1 MDSEIKSV
9 DFPLNDDYNFSDV
22 SLKFKE
28 VNFDLGRR
36 EAAKEKIYTVNLL
49 QFMEQKIGLKSDGK
63 KYKCI
68 HCDKTFDRAAAL
80 GGHTSKNH
88 PSKSRNYKK
97 RIFSSNVRKVE

>member
-1 MDSEIKSV
+1 
-9 DFPLNDDYNFSDV
+9 
-22 SLKFKE
+22 
-28 VNFDLGRR
+28 
-36 EAAKEKIYTVNLL
+36 
-49 QFMEQKIGLKSDGK
+49 MEQKIGLKSDGK

-97 RIFSSNVRKVE
+97 RIFSSNVWKVERTRSNFLKNLNSWTIQFIV

>member
-1 MDSEIKSV
+1 
-9 DFPLNDDYNFSDV
+9 
-22 SLKFKE
+22 
-28 VNFDLGRR
+28 
-36 EAAKEKIYTVNLL
+36 
-49 QFMEQKIGLKSDGK
+49 MEQKIGLKSDGK

-97 RIFSSNVRKVE
+97 RIFSSNV